1 MTYKEWSEHD
11 PEIMNDILRLIREN
25 GGSMLA
31 DTVDENIH
39 RFFKNKYEKG
49 YKNGYLAF
57 VKKLSDVE
65 KDMIRRGWMT
75 RDGGSFQLTD
85 KGRRV
90 EADGS
95 RQQIV
100 TEQDVERTEEILQR
114 MAKPSRWSKI
124 KPYVKWF
131 FVILLVSC
139 LLWLALT
146 ERITIAKL
154 IEEGL
159 DIVF

>member
-39 RFFKNKYEKG
+39 RFFKNKYEEG
-49 YKNGYLAF
+49 YKNGYLSF

-65 KDMIRRGWMT
+65 KEMIRRGWMT
-75 RDGGSFQLTD
+75 RDGGSFHLTD

-114 MAKPSRWSKI
+114 MAQKQGKI
-124 KPYVKWF
+124 LNMEFYGKRFLWIVLGIA
-131 FVILLVSC
+131 VISLL
-139 LLWLALT
+139 LLGVIELAQLVMS
-146 ERITIAKL
+146 L
-154 IEEGL
+154 IGN
-159 DIVF
+159 